1 MKMNK
6 IVQKFQKVENVF
18 FLTMKSGE
26 EMCTFFAK
34 KIFSGCEGDRRFSLL
49 RPGLYFRWGFGTI
62 ATEFEKMRQ

>member
-6 IVQKFQKVENVF
+6 IVQKFQKAENVF

-34 KIFSGCEGDRRFSLL
+34 NFFLDARRTGVSFTYAAGLVFSAGIWYNSNR
-49 RPGLYFRWGFGTI
+49 I
-62 ATEFEKMRQ
+62 

>member
-34 KIFSGCEGDRRFSLL
+34 KIFFWMQGGQAFFASAAGLVFSAGIWYNSN
-49 RPGLYFRWGFGTI
+49 RI
-62 ATEFEKMRQ
+62 

>member
-34 KIFSGCEGDRRFSLL
+34 KFFLDARGTGVFPFCGRACIFGGDLV
-49 RPGLYFRWGFGTI
+49 
-62 ATEFEKMRQ
+62 Q

>member
-34 KIFSGCEGDRRFSLL
+34 KFFSGCKGDRRFFHLCG
-49 RPGLYFRWGFGTI
+49 RACIFGGDLV
-62 ATEFEKMRQ
+62 Q